1 MRRAIATA
9 VLLAAVLAPPASAV
23 SRCGPRIAWHG
34 ARYELVLTNGRA
46 PLGPRLAGTAISISC
61 SRTTTADTAHRVTV
75 YAVRGVRTRVAIA
88 VRPGKPALYVSD
100 VTPTAA
106 ERRILARLRR

>member
-23 SRCGPRIAWHG
+23 SQCLPRIAWHG
-34 ARYELVLTNGRA
+34 ARYKLVVTSARA
-46 PLGPRLAGTAISISC
+46 PLGPRLDGTGILVAC
-61 SRTTTADTAHRVTV
+61 SRTTSAGVVHRITV

-88 VRPGKPALYVSD
+88 VRPGKPALYVSN

-106 ERRILARLRR
+106 ERRILNRLR